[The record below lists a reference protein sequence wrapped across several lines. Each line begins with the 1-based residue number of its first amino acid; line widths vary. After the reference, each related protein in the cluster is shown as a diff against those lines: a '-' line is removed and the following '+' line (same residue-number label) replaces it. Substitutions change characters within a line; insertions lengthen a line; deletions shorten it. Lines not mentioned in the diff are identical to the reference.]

1 MKISVITPVY
11 NREDCIER
19 CMKSVEESIKYILN
33 NRGSN
38 FDDLEV
44 EQIVVDD
51 GSKDN
56 TPQIVRQYADNHSGI
71 CLVFYK
77 NELRKQFNN
86 LQNPNITILKVRN
99 IEYSN
104 CLTNYRSLM
113 SDIIPYSDN
122 LTNFFLDN

>member
-1 MKISVITPVY
+1 MWTQ
-11 NREDCIER
+11 C
-19 CMKSVEESIKYILN
+19 
-33 NRGSN
+33 
-38 FDDLEV
+38 
-44 EQIVVDD
+44 
-51 GSKDN
+51 
-56 TPQIVRQYADNHSGI
+56 ADNHSGI

-113 SDIIPYSDN
+113 SDIIHYSDN